1 MKLKIKCWNQ
11 YKDIPP
17 KTYEYELDQELNF
30 LKKCLVRDQKKGFWR
45 EYPEHYT
52 VNTIVIDDCIDWL
65 FWRKKPIYLYHMNGT
80 KKVYCIKR

>member
-30 LKKCLVRDQKKGFWR
+30 LNKCLVRDQKKGFWR
-45 EYPEHYT
+45 EYPEYDM
-52 VNTIVIDDCIDWL
+52 VNSIVIDNCIDYL
-65 FWRKKPIYLYHMNGT
+65 FWTKRPIRLCHKNGDV
-80 KKVYCIKR
+80 KVYSIER